1 MNTPPRIRISLLPF
15 PSFRILSQLL
25 VLLSMLPAPLMAQ
38 SVITTFAGGVN
49 PSNGAT
55 AITISFGPTS
65 SVISDGA
72 GGFYFAAQ
80 SPQHSIYRVGA
91 NGAMTLVAGN
101 GLPGFSGDGGPA
113 VSAQLNY
120 PAGIALDSVGNL
132 LIADTSNHR
141 IRKVTPL
148 GVISTV
154 AGNGTQG
161 FSGDNGAATSAQ
173 LNYPNGVAVDAVG
186 NLLIADTSNYRIR
199 RVTAAGIIDTIAG
212 TGTSGFSGDGGPATS
227 ARLSY
232 FRGIVFDSG
241 GNLFIADTNNYR
253 VRKIDPSGIIS
264 TVAGNGTYGFNGDG
278 VSALSARLASPSGVA
293 FDGSGNLLIADYG
306 NSRIRK
312 VASSGVISTV
322 AGNGTSGFTG
332 DGGQATLAQLNSPNG
347 LAVDA
352 GSGDLLIADTANRRI
367 RKVSSSG
374 IINTVAGNGTQGFG
388 GDGGPAVNAL
398 FDTPRGVAVDA
409 AGNVLV
415 ADTNNSRLRRI
426 TPAGI
431 VSTFAGIAA
440 SGFTGDGGPATSARL
455 SLPGSVAPAPDG
467 SVYLTDCNNR
477 LRKIGP
483 DGVINTISSGWDFCT
498 FDYYYYYDEIS
509 RGSVALDAAGN
520 LYVSDTYRY
529 RISKI
534 TPAGI
539 ASIYAGTG
547 QYGLSGDGG
556 LATSARIS
564 DIGGIALDAS
574 GNLYI
579 ADSSNNRIRMV
590 TTAGI
595 ISTVAGG
602 DQAGFAGDGGPGLSA
617 QFSGP
622 TALAMDAT
630 GNLYIADTFNN
641 RIRKMSPA
649 GIITTVAGNGTP
661 GVNGDGGPP
670 TLAQLDS
677 PGGIALDQSGNLY
690 IADTNNSRIR
700 KVTFALT
707 IPTLTGVSTNF
718 GAQGATSKVTFSGTS
733 LSTPL
738 TINAGSDITVSNIS
752 VLSELQATAT
762 FTIAANANLGPRNVT
777 VTTGLG
783 TSGSV
788 TFTVVPPFPDLSI
801 ASTQTGNLETGFDGT
816 YVLAI
821 SNAGSGATTSPIT
834 VTDNL
839 PAGLTFV
846 SGSGAGWACSASG
859 QTVTCVNPGPLAAGA
874 STTLTLTVT
883 VQSGTASRV
892 SHSATVAADGDLLPS
907 NNAVSDSR
915 NVIIATVNL
924 SISPGT
930 LLSGIQGTVSL
941 SIPSPFTHEVTG
953 TLALTFASGTT
964 IPGDDPAIQFAGG
977 GRTVNFTIA
986 PNTNVARFSS
996 STQSGP
1002 VFFQTGTVAGTLSF
1016 NVTLK
1021 TGVAQTT
1028 SSFQRAIASRPPA
1041 IQSMQREPGAT
1052 ASSLSIAVTLISNS
1066 REVTQLSLLFS
1077 TSPAPTLSCGNLAG
1091 CAVSGSNLTLD
1102 VKSLFDGWFSGN
1114 TQFGGSTVLHVPL
1127 TIEGTIKGSII
1138 VSLRNSVGFS
1148 NTSTFTLP

>member
-1 MNTPPRIRISLLPF
+1 
-15 PSFRILSQLL
+15 
-25 VLLSMLPAPLMAQ
+25 MAQ
-38 SVITTFAGGVN
+38 SVITTFAGGVS
-49 PSNGAT
+49 PSNGAP
-55 AITISFGPTS
+55 AITISFATPS
-65 SVISDGA
+65 SVVSDRA
-72 GGFYFAAQ
+72 GGFYFAAG
-80 SPQHSIYRVGA
+80 SPQHSIYRVDA
-91 NGAMTLVAGN
+91 NGAMTVVAGN
-101 GLPGFSGDGGPA
+101 GTPGFSGDGGPA

-120 PAGIALDSVGNL
+120 PTGIALDGVGNL
-132 LIADTSNHR
+132 LIADSNNHR
-141 IRKVTPL
+141 IRKITPL
-148 GVISTV
+148 GVISTF
-154 AGNGTQG
+154 AGNGTAG

-173 LNYPNGVAVDAVG
+173 LNFPNGVAVDANG
-186 NLLIADTSNYRIR
+186 NLLIADSSNYRIR
-199 RVTAAGIIDTIAG
+199 RVTAAGVIDTIAG
-212 TGTSGFSGDGGPATS
+212 TGTSGFSGDGGSATS
-227 ARLSY
+227 ARLGYSA
-232 FRGIVFDSG
+232 GITFDSA
-241 GNLFIADTNNYR
+241 GNLFIAETSNNR
-253 VRKIDPSGIIS
+253 VRKIDSSGVIG
-264 TVAGNGTYGFNGDG
+264 TVAGNGTYGFSGDNGP
-278 VSALSARLASPSGVA
+278 AISARLASPNGVA
-293 FDGSGNLLIADYG
+293 FDGSGNLLIADAG

-312 VASSGVISTV
+312 VASSGLISTV
-322 AGNGTSGFTG
+322 AGTGTMGFFG
-332 DGGQATLAQLNSPNG
+332 DGGQASFAQLNFPNG

-352 GSGDLLIADTANRRI
+352 SSGDLLISDSQNRRI
-367 RKVSSSG
+367 RKVASSG
-374 IINTVAGNGTQGFG
+374 IISTVAGNGTQGFG

-398 FDTPRGVAVDA
+398 FDTPRAVAVDA
-409 AGNVLV
+409 DGNLLV

-440 SGFTGDGGPATSARL
+440 SGFTSDGGPATSARL
-455 SLPGSVAPAPDG
+455 NLPGSLAPSPDG
-467 SVYLTDCNNR
+467 SVYFTDCNNR
-477 LRKIGP
+477 LRKIGS
-483 DGVINTISSGWDFCT
+483 DGILNTIPATSWDFCT
-498 FDYYYYYDEIS
+498 FDYYNYYYDALA
-509 RGSVALDAAGN
+509 RGSVTLDAAGN
-520 LYVSDTYRY
+520 LYVSDTYHY
-529 RISKI
+529 RIYKV

-547 QYGLSGDGG
+547 QYGFSGDGG

-564 DIGGIALDAS
+564 DIGGLALDAT

-579 ADSSNNRIRMV
+579 TDSSNNRIRMV

-602 DQAGFAGDGGPGLSA
+602 DQGGFAGDGGPALSA

-641 RIRKMSPA
+641 RIRRISPA

-670 TLAQLDS
+670 TLAQLDT
-677 PGGIALDQSGNLY
+677 PNGIALDPAGNLY

-707 IPTLTGVSTNF
+707 VPTLTGVSFNF
-718 GAQGATSKVTFSGTS
+718 GAQGATSKITLSGTS
-733 LSTPL
+733 LSIPL

-752 VLSELQATAT
+752 VLSETQATAT
-762 FTIAANANLGPRNVT
+762 LTIAANAILGPRNVT
-777 VTTGLG
+777 VKTGLG

-816 YVLAI
+816 YVLVI

-839 PAGLTFV
+839 PTGLTFV

-859 QTVTCVNPGPLAAGA
+859 QAVTCGNPGPLAAGA

-892 SHSATVAADGDLLPS
+892 SHSATVAADGDLLLS

-915 NVIIATVNL
+915 NVVVATVNL

-953 TLALTFASGTT
+953 TLTLTFASSTT

-986 PNTNVARFSS
+986 PNTNVARFGS
-996 STQSGP
+996 STQSAP

-1028 SSFQRAIASRPPA
+1028 FSFQRGVASRPPA
-1041 IQSMQREPGAT
+1041 IQSLQREPGT
-1052 ASSLSIAVTLISNS
+1052 GSSLNIAVTLTSNS
-1066 REVTQLSLLFS
+1066 REVTQLSLQFS
-1077 TSPAPTLSCGNLAG
+1077 TNPVPRLSCGSLAG
-1091 CAVSGSNLTLD
+1091 CVVSGSTLTLD

-1114 TQFGGSTVLHVPL
+1114 TQFGGASVLHVPL

-1138 VSLRNSVGFS
+1138 VSLRNSVGLS